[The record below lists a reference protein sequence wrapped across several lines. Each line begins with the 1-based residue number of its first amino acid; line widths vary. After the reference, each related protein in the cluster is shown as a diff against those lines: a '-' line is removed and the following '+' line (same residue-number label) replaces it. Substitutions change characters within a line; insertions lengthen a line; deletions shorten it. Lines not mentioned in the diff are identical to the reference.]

1 MRQLDLTERLL
12 RLRGVP
18 TFRSMNTSQLA
29 PLAASMRSR
38 VLTWGS
44 PATRAWTRTRSI
56 TGTVPRCLRSKVWSW
71 SPPRAFHMLL
81 TGSVTMR
88 RHGNVIRTI
97 TAPGGVGF
105 LSLLARTA
113 GGTEAI
119 AESRV
124 ETFELGVDALDE
136 MFEDHFPVLFQTM
149 RWVADRLL
157 QENLQ
162 APPRPYQPPPDDYDE
177 LLDEGEIGI
186 VERIFLIRRTL
197 AFSKANVN
205 SVARL
210 ARQMKEIRLPIGSYL
225 WRTGDMS
232 TGSYFIVKGKGE
244 LRWGEDATQQIGP
257 SYIVGGIEAIAGK
270 PRWNDFVVTE
280 PITALVGNREG
291 LIDMFEDDLDVA
303 LQFLSMMASFLL
315 VLWDRRAERDA
326 GIPSTPASA
335 FRPSQL
341 PAAAT

>member
-18 TFRSMNTSQLA
+18 VFRSLTPAALA
-29 PLAASMRSR
+29 PLAASIRSNTFEKGQ
-38 VLTWGS
+38 V
-44 PATRAWTRTRSI
+44 I
-56 TGTVPRCLRSKVWSW
+56 LREDES
-71 SPPRAFHMLL
+71 PRAFHMLL

-88 RHGNVIRTI
+88 RHGNTIRTI

-113 GGTEAI
+113 GGTEAV

-124 ETFELGVDALDE
+124 ETFELGIDAIDE
-136 MFEDHFPVLFQTM
+136 MFEDHFPVLFGTM

-157 QENLQ
+157 QENLV
-162 APPRPYQPPPDDYDE
+162 APPRPYQAPADDYE
-177 LLDEGEIGI
+177 EMLDDGEIGI

-197 AFSKANVN
+197 AFRKANVN

-210 ARQMKEIRLPIGSYL
+210 ARQMKEVRVPAGEYL
-225 WRTGDMS
+225 WKKGDS
-232 TGSYFIVKGKGE
+232 SVGSFFIVKGKGE
-244 LRWGEDATQQIGP
+244 LRWGDEQKQLIGP
-257 SYIVGGIEAIAGK
+257 TYIVGGIEAIAGK

-280 PITALVGNREG
+280 PITALIGNREG

-303 LQFLSMMASFLL
+303 LQFLSMMSSFLL
-315 VLWDRRAERDA
+315 VLWDRRAEKEA
-326 GIPSTPASA
+326 GIPSTPAVP
-335 FRPSQL
+335 FRPSDL
-341 PAAAT
+341 PPGVVQAP

>member
-18 TFRSMNTSQLA
+18 VFRSMSATQLA
-29 PLAASMRSR
+29 PLAASMRSNTFEKGQ
-38 VLTWGS
+38 V
-44 PATRAWTRTRSI
+44 I
-56 TGTVPRCLRSKVWSW
+56 LREDES
-71 SPPRAFHMLL
+71 PRAFHMLL

-88 RHGNVIRTI
+88 RHGNTIRTI

-113 GGTEAI
+113 GGTEAV

-124 ETFELGVDALDE
+124 ETFELGVDAIDE
-136 MFEDHFPVLFQTM
+136 MFEDHFPVLLGTM

-157 QENLQ
+157 QENVL
-162 APPRPYQPPPDDYDE
+162 APPRPYQPPPEDYEE
-177 LLDEGEIGI
+177 LLHDGEIGI

-197 AFSKANVN
+197 AFRKANVN

-210 ARQMKEIRLPIGSYL
+210 ARQMKEIRVPAGEYL
-225 WRTGDMS
+225 WRTGDAS
-232 TGSYFIVKGKGE
+232 IGSFFIVKGKGE
-244 LRWGEDATQQIGP
+244 LRWGDQQVQHVGAT
-257 SYIVGGIEAIAGK
+257 YIVGGIEAIAGK

-280 PITALVGNREG
+280 PVTALVGNRER

-326 GIPSTPASA
+326 GIPSTPAQA
-335 FRPSQL
+335 FRPSGL
-341 PAAAT
+341 PPGLAPP

>member
-18 TFRSMNTSQLA
+18 TFRSLPTSQLA
-29 PLAASMRSR
+29 PLAASIRSNTFEKGA
-38 VLTWGS
+38 V
-44 PATRAWTRTRSI
+44 I
-56 TGTVPRCLRSKVWSW
+56 LREDES
-71 SPPRAFHMLL
+71 PRAFHMLL

-119 AESRV
+119 AETRV

-136 MFEDHFPVLFQTM
+136 MFEDHFPVLFGTM
-149 RWVADRLL
+149 RWIADRLL
-157 QENLQ
+157 QENLI
-162 APPRPYQPPPDDYDE
+162 APPRAYQPPPDDYEE
-177 LLDEGEIGI
+177 LNDDGEIGI

-197 AFSKANVN
+197 AFRRANVN

-210 ARQMKEIRLPIGSYL
+210 ARQMREVRMGIGEKL
-225 WRTGDMS
+225 WKTGDPS
-232 TGSYFIVKGKGE
+232 IGSYFIVKGKGE
-244 LRWGEDATQQIGP
+244 LRWNNEESVQYIGP
-257 SYIVGGIEAIAGK
+257 SYIVGGIESIAGK

-280 PITALVGNREG
+280 PVTALVGHREG

-303 LQFLSMMASFLL
+303 LQFLSMLASFLL
-315 VLWDRRAERDA
+315 VLWDRRAEREA
-326 GIPSTPASA
+326 GIPSTPAAA
-335 FRPSQL
+335 FRPTSP
-341 PAAAT
+341 PASP